1 MKPNFYNPDS
11 KCAQVLCGTAVEDIS
26 AAYFAAHPD
35 AIYRV
40 RAWTNDP
47 SQELW
52 LFHVEITLRTGDTI
66 YCDSADLC
74 SKIWSGGGGS
84 ARERFKAAIRAVIAD
99 VNFRPP
105 ALSGA

>member
-1 MKPNFYNPDS
+1 MRPNFYNSDS
-11 KCAQVLCGTAVEDIS
+11 KCAQGFCGKPVKNIN
-26 AAYFAAHPD
+26 AAYFAAFPN

-47 SQELW
+47 GRKPW
-52 LFHVEITLRTGDTI
+52 YFHVEITLRTGDTI
-66 YCDSADLC
+66 CCNSADLC

-84 ARERFKAAIRAVIAD
+84 PRERFKAAIRAVITD